1 MMPSLVRLGI
11 TLVLAYLLG
20 SFSGA
25 ITASGLFHKTDI
37 RKYGSG
43 NAGMTN
49 ALRTFGAKTA
59 VWVSLLD
66 ALKTVAALAVG
77 HFVAGGDWGFII
89 AASGVLLGHA
99 FPVYHHFK
107 GGKCVLSGAVIL
119 LWFDWRVFAAAIL
132 CFLIL
137 ALCTKIV
144 AVGSLIACA
153 SAPVST
159 AIFLP
164 GRTACLVFISLMAA
178 FIIVLHHGNIRR
190 LLERRELK
198 AVATDKEGKTP

>member
-1 MMPSLVRLGI
+1 MPSLVRLGI
-11 TLVLAYLLG
+11 TLVIAYLLG

-25 ITASGLFHKTDI
+25 ITASSLFHKTDI

-66 ALKTVAALAVG
+66 ALKTVAALALG
-77 HFVAGGDWGFII
+77 HFIAGGDWGFVM

-99 FPVYHHFK
+99 FPVYHHFR

-119 LWFDWRVFAAAIL
+119 LWLDWRVFAVAVL
-132 CFLIL
+132 CFLGL
-137 ALCTKIV
+137 ALGTKIV
-144 AVGSLIACA
+144 AVGSLIACV
-153 SAPVST
+153 SAPFTT
-159 AIFLP
+159 AVFLP
-164 GRTACLVFISLMAA
+164 GRTACLVFVSLMAV
-178 FIIVLHHGNIRR
+178 FIIALHHGNIRR
-190 LLERRELK
+190 LIERRELK
-198 AVATDKEGKTP
+198 ATSLDKEGKTP